1 MLLEEVSV
9 PRDICQAVL
18 TAIPPSGVLQTA
30 LRVSSSIT
38 TGHYVLNED
47 VDPKRL
53 GYENNAKKEAQ
64 RATINIKLRYRHHHF
79 TSISGQIRFSID
91 QSYRLPLS
99 ARRECK

>member
-1 MLLEEVSV
+1 MLSSLLLLLIYDEAHFIHQCVVEEVSV

-53 GYENNAKKEAQ
+53 GSENNAMTEAQ
-64 RATINIKLRYRHHHF
+64 RAYT
-79 TSISGQIRFSID
+79 
-91 QSYRLPLS
+91 
-99 ARRECK
+99 